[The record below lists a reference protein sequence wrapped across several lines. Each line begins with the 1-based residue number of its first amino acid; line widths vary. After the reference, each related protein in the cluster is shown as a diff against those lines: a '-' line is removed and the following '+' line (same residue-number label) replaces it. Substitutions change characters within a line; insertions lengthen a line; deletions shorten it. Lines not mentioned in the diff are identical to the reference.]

1 MDKDGNR
8 RERDSHD
15 LEDIEVDADV
25 IDLSKQMEQHKL
37 NMVDIRRMITK
48 ISDRRPVP
56 TLNLE
61 DIDVKFETK

>member
-61 DIDVKFETK
+61 DIDVKMETK